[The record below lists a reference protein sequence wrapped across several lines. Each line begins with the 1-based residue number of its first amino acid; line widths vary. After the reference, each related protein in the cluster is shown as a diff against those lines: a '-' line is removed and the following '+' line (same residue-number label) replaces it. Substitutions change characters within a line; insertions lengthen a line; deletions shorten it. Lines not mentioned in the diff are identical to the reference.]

1 MVGEPEA
8 GFDRPLI
15 MSVQPQ
21 CPRAFE
27 ALSESMRPH
36 AERWAVQLLDVPDEQ
51 VPKILERMLRDVLK
65 SVDDDCENDDL
76 DEVKQWLRLVGHAIV
91 ERRHELLMRGCRRSG
106 RA

>member
-1 MVGEPEA
+1 MIEPLG
-8 GFDRPLI
+8 GFDRHLI

-27 ALSESMRPH
+27 SLSESMRPH
-36 AERWAVQLLDVPDEQ
+36 AERWAVQLLNVPDDQ
-51 VPKILERMLRDVLK
+51 VPRILEALLRDVLQQ
-65 SVDDDCENDDL
+65 VDADTDDDDV

-91 ERRHELLMRGCRRSG
+91 ERRHELLMRGCRGSG

>member
-1 MVGEPEA
+1 LG
-8 GFDRPLI
+8 GFDRHLI

-27 ALSESMRPH
+27 SLSESMRPH
-36 AERWAVQLLDVPDEQ
+36 AERWAVQLLAVPDDQ
-51 VPKILERMLRDVLK
+51 VPRILEQLLRDVLQQ
-65 SVDDDCENDDL
+65 VDNDTDDDDL

-91 ERRHELLMRGCRRSG
+91 ERRHELLMRGCRGSG